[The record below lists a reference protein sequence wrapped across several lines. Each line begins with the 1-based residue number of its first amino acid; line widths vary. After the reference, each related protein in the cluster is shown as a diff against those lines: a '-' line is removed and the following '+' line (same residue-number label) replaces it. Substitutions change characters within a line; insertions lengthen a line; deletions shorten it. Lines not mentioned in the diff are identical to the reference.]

1 MTDSVLA
8 AIEHVCDVIEHDF
21 DVNVSDCVVAAVE
34 HAVVVATAAT
44 LGVAHWDEL
53 TRNLSMLSKV
63 MDAAA
68 LRTRVIAAFSLFAL
82 LLSVVYGRTFTATRC
97 T

>member
-34 HAVVVATAAT
+34 HAVVVATAAKH
-44 LGVAHWDEL
+44 LQLLHDSNCA
-53 TRNLSMLSKV
+53 
-63 MDAAA
+63 DA
-68 LRTRVIAAFSLFAL
+68 VCDSLQQSCISL
-82 LLSVVYGRTFTATRC
+82 WRG
-97 T
+97 